1 MINKERSGIMPEVCV
16 ITGGGSGM
24 GLAAAKFIKDRIVLI
39 SGRTES
45 KLQKA
50 CEELAKEGVEAKY
63 KTCDTSSRESVIEL
77 ADYAQS
83 LGTIRQVINSAGI
96 SPAMAMGQA
105 EKLFRI
111 NAMGTVYI
119 NQEFSKRMGKGSV
132 ILDIASNSAYSLPGM
147 AVKPVKPLYK
157 LADKNEALFVKCF
170 VKLAGL
176 MKDDYL
182 SAGMAYAYSKNFVTW
197 YAAKSAFEYGP
208 KGIRVAS
215 LSPGLIETSL
225 GKGEIEHGGDL
236 IGKSCEER
244 MGTPEE
250 LGYAIAT
257 TADPRNGYL
266 AAVDVL
272 VDGGSTRGN
281 AEFKHDPLAP
291 LKMAGIIKE

>member
-1 MINKERSGIMPEVCV
+1 MPEVCV

-24 GLAAAKFIKDRIVLI
+24 GLAAAKYIKDRIVVI

-45 KLQKA
+45 KLEKA
-50 CEELAKEGVEAKY
+50 CAELAEAGVEAKY

-77 ADYAQS
+77 ADYAAS
-83 LGTIRQVINSAGI
+83 LGTIRQVINSAGV
-96 SPAMAMGQA
+96 SPAMSMGNP

-111 NAMGTVYI
+111 NALGTVYI

-147 AVKPVKPLYK
+147 ATKPVKPLYK
-157 LADKNEALFVKCF
+157 LADKNESLFVKAF

-182 SAGMAYAYSKNFVTW
+182 SAGMVYAYSKNFVTW
-197 YAAKSAFEYGP
+197 YAAKSAFEFGP

-215 LSPGLIETSL
+215 LSPGLISTSL
-225 GKGEIEHGGDL
+225 GEGEVEHGGDL
-236 IGKSCEER
+236 INKTCEER

-257 TADPRNGYL
+257 AADPRNGYL
-266 AAVDVL
+266 AGVDVL
-272 VDGGSTRGN
+272 VDGGATRGN
-281 AEFKHDPLAP
+281 AEFKFDPLAP
-291 LKMAGIIKE
+291 LKMAGIIKK